1 MTNEVEKPFSVT
13 LDLDKCEIFGD
24 VIRKLSVTTLSKLID
39 FVHDR
44 NKAEEILKS
53 GEDPLIYEVVGFE
66 TPKVEGNL
74 SAAITILNS
83 GKIGDEYYM
92 TKGHF
97 HKKESASEIY
107 ICLSGRGLLL
117 MQNRKGE
124 VDVQEM
130 ARGRVIYVPP
140 GWAHRAINIG
150 STKLIFLAIYPSDAG
165 HDYGAIKERGFRKI
179 VIERDGKPS
188 IEDNP
193 RWRD

>member
-1 MTNEVEKPFSVT
+1 
-13 LDLDKCEIFGD
+13 
-24 VIRKLSVTTLSKLID
+24 
-39 FVHDR
+39 
-44 NKAEEILKS
+44 
-53 GEDPLIYEVVGFE
+53 
-66 TPKVEGNL
+66 
-74 SAAITILNS
+74 
-83 GKIGDEYYM
+83 
-92 TKGHF
+92 
-97 HKKESASEIY
+97 
-107 ICLSGRGLLL
+107 
-117 MQNRKGE
+117 
-124 VDVQEM
+124 M